1 MAQLRMNGDKPGID
15 LESGRS
21 SGTAPLGRPGND
33 EQVWVDSY
41 RHGHSKDTLPRSTKR
56 RRPMSGTTT
65 KKSFAQIFIDVGT
78 RFDLGG
84 GRTGPDMAFEDGL
97 ELQRQMFGSGH
108 EAAANA
114 LKAYVAKFQQRNSLP
129 NSHSSS
135 PGNPDG
141 GTVNIW
147 KLWKK

>member
-1 MAQLRMNGDKPGID
+1 
-15 LESGRS
+15 
-21 SGTAPLGRPGND
+21 
-33 EQVWVDSY
+33 
-41 RHGHSKDTLPRSTKR
+41 
-56 RRPMSGTTT
+56 MSGTTT
-65 KKSFAQIFIDVGT
+65 KKTPAEIFVDVGT

-97 ELQRQMFGSGH
+97 ELQRQMFGRGN
-108 EAAANA
+108 EAATQA
-114 LKAYVAKFQQRNSLP
+114 LKDFVTRFQQRNGLP